1 MSDARKLWFLA
12 ALGLTL
18 LLAVGCRSRGET
30 VATLSGFKG
39 TVQRDHVGAVAK
51 WEATSVGTTFVVGEA
66 VRTAVKSTAT
76 LRLFEKDQLSLEPS
90 TVLRFLERPS
100 NRRRA
105 RVALELGE
113 VSLHAADDALEVE
126 TELGTARIAP
136 HAEVRLTRQG
146 DATKLEVTIGTA
158 EILRNGERWELEVGD
173 AMDVHSERP
182 LRRVPEA
189 ATSASVAA
197 PAASVPEP
205 ASSATTAPEQAGA
218 TTPEALP
225 NAVKEKLSRGP
236 ERVELVVRAGDS
248 VVIHDPR
255 PPTAV
260 GVLAGGS
267 CATGAL
273 LSIDPG
279 RAPQETL
286 GDAQVAGRFGAGSHR
301 YSVRC
306 LTATGE
312 RGEKV
317 GEGTISVV
325 SDAGS
330 RQLAK
335 TAPATTVETDG
346 RRYTVLYQSLLP
358 RISARWPAAPVA
370 PGYTLQVTSPNG
382 TKSFATSTP
391 SYAFPAGALV
401 EGEHQLTFE
410 GNGVRSRV
418 TSLAIRFD
426 NAAPTA
432 SITSPAD
439 GSFAPGQQVLVAGT
453 ALPGWTVSV
462 GSETLAQDS
471 QSRFS
476 ATVASS
482 ANLGAIAIRFAQP
495 KRGVHYYLR
504 RCGR

>member
-1 MSDARKLWFLA
+1 MSHARRLWFFA
-12 ALGLTL
+12 ALGVML
-18 LLAVGCRSRGET
+18 LVAVGCRSRGQT
-30 VATLSGFKG
+30 VATLSGFNG

-51 WEATSVGTTFVVGEA
+51 WEGTSVGATFVVGEA
-66 VRTAVKSTAT
+66 VRTATKSTAT

-100 NRRRA
+100 DPRGA

-113 VSLHAADDALEVE
+113 ISLQAADDTLEIE
-126 TELGTARIAP
+126 TELGTARVAP
-136 HAEVRLTRQG
+136 HAQVRLTRQG

-158 EILRNGERWELEVGD
+158 EILRNGQRWELEVGD
-173 AMDVHSERP
+173 AMDVRAEQP
-182 LRRVPEA
+182 VRRVPD
-189 ATSASVAA
+189 ATPSASAAA
-197 PAASVPEP
+197 PAASVPAP
-205 ASSATTAPEQAGA
+205 ASSAAALEQAGNA
-218 TTPEALP
+218 AAIVLP
-225 NAVKEKLSRGP
+225 DAVKAKLPRGP
-236 ERVELVVRAGDS
+236 ERVDLVVRAGDS

-260 GVLAGGS
+260 GVVAGER
-267 CATGAL
+267 CATGAV

-286 GDAQVAGRFGAGSHR
+286 GDAQVGGRFGAGSHR

-306 LTATGE
+306 LTAAGE
-312 RGEKV
+312 RGDKI
-317 GEGTISVV
+317 GEGTISVIA
-325 SDAGS
+325 DAGS

-335 TAPATTVETDG
+335 TAPATNVETDG

-358 RISARWPAAPVA
+358 RISARWPAAPA
-370 PGYTLQVTSPNG
+370 AASYMLHVTSPNG
-382 TKSFATSTP
+382 TKSFSTSTP
-391 SYAFPAGALV
+391 SYSFPAGALI
-401 EGEHQLTFE
+401 EGEHQLAFE
-410 GNGVRSRV
+410 GNGVRSRG

-439 GSFAPGQQVLVAGT
+439 GSFAPGQEVLVAGT

-462 GSETLAQDS
+462 GGETLTQDS

-476 ATVASS
+476 STVASPG
-482 ANLGAIAIRFAQP
+482 NLGALAIRFTQP